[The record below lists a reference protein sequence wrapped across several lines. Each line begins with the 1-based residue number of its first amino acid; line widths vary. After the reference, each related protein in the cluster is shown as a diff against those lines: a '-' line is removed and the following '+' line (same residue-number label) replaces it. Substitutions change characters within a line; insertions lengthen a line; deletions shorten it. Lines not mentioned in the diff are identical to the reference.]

1 MTLAPITALTGK
13 DVKFVWSKECDNAF
27 KRMKA
32 IMAEQT
38 MVTLPQYN
46 RPFDVQTDA
55 SKKQIGAYISQEG
68 KPLAFF
74 SRKMN
79 PAQLKYPVGEKQ
91 TIIYH

>member
-13 DVKFVWSKECDNAF
+13 DVKFVWSKECDNVF
-27 KRMKA
+27 KRMKE

-46 RPFDVQTDA
+46 KPFDVQTDA
-55 SKKQIGAYISQEG
+55 SKKQIGACIFQEG
-68 KPLAFF
+68 KLLAFF

>member
-13 DVKFVWSKECDNAF
+13 DLKFVWSKECDNAF

-32 IMAEQT
+32 IMAKQT

-46 RPFDVQTDA
+46 KPFDVQTDA